1 MDKEKIVCI
10 DDMGNK
16 MKFKIVLFDAISG
29 LDFMDKFIKVASSKE
44 DISIKPF
51 LSDLLPLAYS
61 LDDNNNIV
69 QQLSLETAGVLF
81 QSPVSIIELGLEI
94 LDLQQVFI
102 KNSAK
107 FQMLMKPLQNLFPVK
122 TSE

>member
-51 LSDLLPLAYS
+51 LSDLLPLSYS

>member
-1 MDKEKIVCI
+1 M
-10 DDMGNK
+10 
-16 MKFKIVLFDAISG
+16 
-29 LDFMDKFIKVASSKE
+29 
-44 DISIKPF
+44 
-51 LSDLLPLAYS
+51 SDLLPLSYS

>member
-1 MDKEKIVCI
+1 MDKEKIVYI

-44 DISIKPF
+44 DVSIKPF

-94 LDLQQVFI
+94 LELQQVFI

-107 FQMLMKPLQNLFPVK
+107 FQMLMRPLQNLFPVK